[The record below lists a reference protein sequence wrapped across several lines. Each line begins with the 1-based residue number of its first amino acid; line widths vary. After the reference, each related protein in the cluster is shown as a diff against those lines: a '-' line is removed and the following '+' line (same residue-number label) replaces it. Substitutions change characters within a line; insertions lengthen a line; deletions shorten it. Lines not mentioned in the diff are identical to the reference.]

1 MPDKSTSFI
10 KLMSKK
16 LAAMILMIILL
27 LLFLMLTIFFMNQ
40 GSRNEYTVI
49 DVFGRQRML
58 TQQLSKD
65 ANQKYA
71 IMQALNNQNSV
82 GTDEIK
88 TRKIESLN
96 ISMEKAKN
104 EYLNTL
110 QFLKSGYLKKG
121 DTSIDFKSS
130 LRELNSLIEVTDDLW
145 KDFLKAIDVIIR
157 TSEIDEEVSKSLTYI
172 NDNNEQLLQ
181 YSDDILQSLIN
192 IHKSNSN
199 TSIFIAL
206 GLFAATLVSLLV
218 LILQSYKYI
227 VVPLNEVYSG
237 FSNIGSLKNNISI
250 SLPQKNELEP
260 VIKEIDMAFAKLNRL
275 IELIKNMNQDTSFD
289 GILKYIYNTFSEFI
303 PYSHIG
309 IALLKDDGE
318 TIEASYGIS
327 DPSLNDL
334 AKKLHGITAKLDETS
349 LSDVIRKGKPRVIND
364 LESYTKHRDADYN
377 RILIETGIKSSITLP
392 LSLNNKPIGIIF
404 FSSTT
409 KNIYKEQHI
418 DFLATLSSS
427 IAISLN
433 KNIFIDELLYSTVLA
448 LAKLAESRDEDTG
461 EHLERMK
468 KYSVKITEFLL
479 EDNVYDD
486 KITVGFMKEIERFSP
501 MHDIGKVGIRDEIL
515 LKPGKLTQEEFDEM
529 KKHTIFGAEVLKT
542 AEEHMRRKDANLF
555 RMGIEIAEN
564 HHEKWD
570 GTGYPYGKAG
580 ESIPLS
586 ARIVAVADVFDA
598 LTSIRPYKKAF
609 SFEESLN
616 MIIEGKGKHFDPRIV
631 DSFVRHKEQI
641 FEVYKSFNTDES
653 SLNKID

>member
-1 MPDKSTSFI
+1 MPDTNRNFI
-10 KLMSKK
+10 KLMNRRF
-16 LAAMILMIILL
+16 ATMILLIILL
-27 LLFLMLTIFFMNQ
+27 MQFLMLTIFIMNS
-40 GSRNEYTVI
+40 GSKAQNTVI

-65 ANQKYA
+65 ANQKYT
-71 IMQALNNQNSV
+71 IMLALHSNDIAVAEEMTLANM
-82 GTDEIK
+82 EL
-88 TRKIESLN
+88 LN
-96 ISMEKAKN
+96 ISMEKAR
-104 EYLNTL
+104 EEFSSTL
-110 QFLKSGYLKKG
+110 QSLKNGYLEK
-121 DTSIDFKSS
+121 DDSVINFK
-130 LRELNSLIEVTDDLW
+130 NSLNELKLLIDATDSLW
-145 KDFLKAIDVIIR
+145 EEFGRAISVIR
-157 TSEIDEEVSKSLTYI
+157 DKNEIDEEGVESIAFI
-172 NDNNEQLLQ
+172 NDTNEQLLK
-181 YSDDILQSLIN
+181 YSEEILQSLIN
-192 IHKSNSN
+192 IHNRNSN
-199 TSIFIAL
+199 TRIRIGL
-206 GLFAATLVSLLV
+206 GLFVVALVSLLV
-218 LILQSYKYI
+218 LIVQSYKYI
-227 VVPLNEVYSG
+227 IVPLNEIYSG
-237 FSNIGSLKNNISI
+237 FSNIGTLKNNMGIK
-250 SLPQKNELEP
+250 LPKKNELEP

-275 IELIKNMNQDTSFD
+275 IELIENMNQDTSFE
-289 GILKYIYNTFSEFI
+289 GILNYIYNTFSEFI
-303 PYSHIG
+303 PYKHIG

-349 LSDVIRKGKPRVIND
+349 LSYVIKKGKPRVIND

-515 LKPGKLTQEEFDEM
+515 LKPGKLTPEEFDEM

-555 RMGIEIAEN
+555 GMGIEIAEN

-570 GTGYPYGKAG
+570 GSGYPNKKAG
-580 ESIPLS
+580 EEIPLS

-598 LTSIRPYKKAF
+598 LTSKRPYKKAF
-609 SFEESLN
+609 SYEESFN
-616 MIIEGKGKHFDPRIV
+616 IIVEGKGKHFDPNIV
-631 DSFVRHKEQI
+631 DAFIRHKDEI
-641 FEVYKSFNTDES
+641 FELYKSFYTDECH
-653 SLNKID
+653 